1 MTLERLHEA
10 MRRAHKLS
18 LQKRIAL
25 WLQLPPEERSALA
38 FRWDWQALNRQLE
51 PAGDWQVWL
60 MLAGRG
66 FGKTRAGA
74 EWVIEQ
80 VRRTPEARIAL
91 VGGNLDE
98 AARVMVEGDSGLLA
112 CAPPDARPDWKPGKH
127 ELRFSNGAIAQLFSG
142 ADGNRLR
149 GPQHHFAWADELGKW
164 SDAESTWDNLM
175 MGLRLGDR
183 PRVVVTTT
191 PGNRKLLTAIQ
202 TLSGTR
208 TTGGRTCENFHLPPA
223 FLEMMEEAYAGTR
236 LARQEL
242 DGELL
247 GEADGALWRRAT
259 LEGCRIGMVPEEA
272 IVRVVIGV
280 DPPSGDTG
288 DACGIVVCARLADR
302 TAAVLADCSVEGEG
316 PEGWARMVAEAAAAW
331 SADRV
336 VAEANNG
343 GAMVEQVL
351 RAADCGLPVRRAW
364 ASRGK
369 AARAEPIATLFE
381 AGRVKLA
388 GMFPKL
394 EDELTQLTVGGYQ
407 GRGSPDRADA
417 MVWALSELML
427 KGSGEPRLRRL

>member
-1 MTLERLHEA
+1 MERLHDA
-10 MRRAHKLS
+10 LRRANDLS
-18 LQKRIAL
+18 LEKRVGL
-25 WLQLPPEERSALA
+25 WLQLPPEERCGLA
-38 FRWDWQALNRQLE
+38 FRWDWQALDRQLE
-51 PAGDWQVWL
+51 PEGDWRVWL

-74 EWVIEQ
+74 EWVLEQ
-80 VRRTPEARIAL
+80 VRRTPGARIAL

-98 AARVMVEGDSGLLA
+98 AARVMVEGESGLLA
-112 CAPPDARPDWKPGKH
+112 CAPPNDLPDWKPGKH
-127 ELRFSNGAIAQLFSG
+127 ELRFSNGAVAQLFSG

-164 SDAESTWDNLM
+164 SDAKPTWDNLM
-175 MGLRLGDR
+175 MGLRLGDC

-191 PGNRKLLTAIQ
+191 PGNTELLGEIQ
-202 TLSGTR
+202 KLSGTR
-208 TTGGRTCENFHLPPA
+208 TTGGRTRENYHLPSA
-223 FLEMMEEAYAGTR
+223 FLETMEEAYAGTR

-242 DGELL
+242 DGEVL
-247 GEADGALWRRAT
+247 GEAEGALWRRAT
-259 LEGCRIGMVPEEA
+259 LEDCRVGALSQESIT
-272 IVRVVIGV
+272 RVVIGV
-280 DPPSGDTG
+280 DPPAGDRG
-288 DACGIVVCARLADR
+288 DACGIVVCARLADQ
-302 TAAVLADCSVEGEG
+302 TAAVLADCSVEREG
-316 PEGWARMVAEAAAAW
+316 PEGWARRVGEAAAGW
-331 SADRV
+331 GADRV
-336 VAEANNG
+336 IAEANNG

-407 GRGSPDRADA
+407 GHGSPDRADA

-427 KGSGEPRLRRL
+427 QGAGAPRVRRL